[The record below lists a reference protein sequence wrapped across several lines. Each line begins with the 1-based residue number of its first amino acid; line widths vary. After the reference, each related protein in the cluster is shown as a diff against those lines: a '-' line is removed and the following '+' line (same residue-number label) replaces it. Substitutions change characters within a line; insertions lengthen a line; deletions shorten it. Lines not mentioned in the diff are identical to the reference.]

1 MDEQCRFALEGKDK
15 RCFTADGIARE
26 VLNLVRRSAA
36 AESEEHVHV
45 GGAHDL
51 PHRIPSALKLTRG
64 KGAQTSSLA
73 PFSVAS
79 RETGI
84 GWRRLCAAWQAR
96 SACAASFF
104 TCSGPAGLWMS
115 SLIVTWSK

>member
-26 VLNLVRRSAA
+26 VLNLVRPPAA

-84 GWRRLCAAWQAR
+84 GWRRLCAAWQGR
-96 SACAASFF
+96 SGCGGRLLHR
-104 TCSGPAGLWMS
+104 SGAGRG
-115 SLIVTWSK
+115 VE